1 MLPMWS
7 AASATRV
14 SYLPA
19 FRQRLRANSCQWDTS
34 PRIAPPVVALVV
46 AATVVRRVTWPRSA
60 TSLGT
65 CPRSSAATVTN
76 MDTPAASVR
85 SLVTV
90 SLVSPDLKFHMLKM
104 SQILGSSARTVRSM
118 ATPRS
123 AAPSLTLTRT
133 AELVPTVAVLILSTS
148 LLPVVMAV
156 VMAVAT
162 GTPTPVVLVPMPIGI
177 PMVVVVGKL
186 SALFFDTFDKID
198 SSCVFFTECCESAFP
213 RSGISGN
220 DG

>member
-14 SYLPA
+14 SHLPA
-19 FRQRLRANSCQWDTS
+19 FNKRLRANTFQWDTF

-65 CPRSSAATVTN
+65 CPRSSAATVTT
-76 MDTPAASVR
+76 MDTPAASAR

-90 SLVSPDLKFHMLKM
+90 SLVSPDLEFHMLTM
-104 SQILGSSARTVRSM
+104 SQILAFSARTVRSM

-123 AAPSLTLTRT
+123 AAPSLMLTRT
-133 AELVPTVAVLILSTS
+133 AELVPTEAASILSIPLLRLVAV
-148 LLPVVMAV
+148 
-156 VMAVAT
+156 VAA
-162 GTPTPVVLVPMPIGI
+162 GTPTPVVVMPAGAPVVVLLLLVP
-177 PMVVVVGKL
+177 VGEL
-186 SALFFDTFDKID
+186 VAFCLFDAFDKID
-198 SSCVFFTECCESAFP
+198 TSCV
-213 RSGISGN
+213 
-220 DG
+220 